1 MMPGAA
7 GGNARAHSVRLGSAG
22 RNVPGETPI
31 FYVAHPMPDLL
42 AVSFLI
48 CALTACVA
56 GMVRGFAGF
65 GAAMVM
71 TTVFSALYGPAV
83 GIALCLLLE
92 IVVALPLVPRVLQ
105 LVDWHRIGL
114 LLVAAAVAVPVGNL
128 VLTLAGPEPMRWA
141 ISAIVLG
148 AVLLLASGWRF
159 SGKPRMATTLVAG
172 ASSGFLNGLSG
183 MAGPP
188 IAFYYL
194 AGDET
199 VTRVRANLTTYF
211 VFVDLMT
218 LVTFM
223 SRGLIDWSTGALGLF
238 LTPAVVLGG
247 LLGERLFPLASERFY
262 RRLALVL
269 LVGVA
274 IGALIL

>member
-1 MMPGAA
+1 
-7 GGNARAHSVRLGSAG
+7 
-22 RNVPGETPI
+22 
-31 FYVAHPMPDLL
+31 MPDLL
-42 AVSFLI
+42 ALPFLI
-48 CALTACVA
+48 CAVVACIA

-65 GAAMVM
+65 GAAMIM
-71 TTVFSALYGPAV
+71 TPVFSALYGPAV
-83 GIALCLLLE
+83 GVALCLLLE
-92 IVVALPLVPRVLQ
+92 IAVALPVVPGVLR

-114 LLVAAAVAVPVGNL
+114 LLVAAAVGVPVGNL
-128 VLTLAGPEPMRWA
+128 VLTQLDPEPMRWA

-148 AVLLLASGWRF
+148 AVALLGSGWRF
-159 SGKPRMATTLVAG
+159 AGRPRPSTTLAAG
-172 ASSGFLNGLSG
+172 VSSGFLNGLAG

-211 VFVDLMT
+211 VFVDLVA
-218 LVTFM
+218 LAAFLA
-223 SRGLIDWSTGALGLF
+223 RGLLDGDTFVLGLF
-238 LTPAVVLGG
+238 LAPAVMVGGVLGT
-247 LLGERLFPLASERFY
+247 RLFPLASEKFY

-274 IGALIL
+274 IGVLIL

>member
-1 MMPGAA
+1 
-7 GGNARAHSVRLGSAG
+7 
-22 RNVPGETPI
+22 
-31 FYVAHPMPDLL
+31 MPDLL
-42 AVSFLI
+42 ALPFLI
-48 CALTACVA
+48 CAAVACIA

-65 GAAMVM
+65 GAAMIM
-71 TTVFSALYGPAV
+71 TPIFSAFYGPAV
-83 GIALCLLLE
+83 GVALCLFLE
-92 IVVALPLVPRVLQ
+92 IAVALPVVPGVLG
-105 LVDWHRIGL
+105 LVDWRRIGL
-114 LLVAAAVAVPVGNL
+114 LLLAAVVGVPLGNL
-128 VLTLAGPEPMRWA
+128 VLTWAEPEPMRWA

-148 AVLLLASGWRF
+148 AVALLASGWRF
-159 SGKPRMATTLVAG
+159 SGKPRPLATLAAG

-211 VFVDLMT
+211 VFVDLAAII
-218 LVTFM
+218 TFGA
-223 SRGLIDWSTGALGLF
+223 RGLVDGDTIVLGLC
-238 LTPAVVLGG
+238 LTPAVIVGGILGG
-247 LLGERLFPLASERFY
+247 KLFPLASERFY

-274 IGALIL
+274 IGALML